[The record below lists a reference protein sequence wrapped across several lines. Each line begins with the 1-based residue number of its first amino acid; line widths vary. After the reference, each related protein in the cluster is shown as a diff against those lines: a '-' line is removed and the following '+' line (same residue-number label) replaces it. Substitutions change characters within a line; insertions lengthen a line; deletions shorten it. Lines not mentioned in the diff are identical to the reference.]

1 MFFRYNLYNKIKSV
15 IKSENGKLVLTNFV
29 SLSVLQALNVI
40 LPLITIPYLVRTL
53 GAEYFGLLA
62 IATSIIAYFSIITNY
77 GFDITATR
85 EISIYRTNKS
95 RIIDI
100 YSSVMILKFLFL
112 IVSFIVL
119 SIIVFSVEK
128 FAIHWEIY
136 YLTFLVLIGQVLFP
150 VWFFLG
156 MEQMK
161 YITYLNVV
169 SKTLFTISIFLLV
182 KKQSDFFIVPILTS
196 LGFLFVGFYSIFLIG
211 KKFGVRFKYQ
221 KRATLKYHLY
231 TGWHIFIS
239 NISVTLYT
247 TTTIVLLGFFTNN
260 TIVGYY
266 SIADKLI
273 SGIKQL
279 IAPISQTLYPFIS
292 RKAEE
297 SKEVVLVFIKKI
309 TVISIFLSILLTL
322 IIFVFT
328 DYLLLSIF
336 GNEAQN
342 SILIFKILIIVPLLV
357 VIDTLFGT
365 LLMLVFKR
373 NKEYSEIILS
383 AGLLNLILALLLI
396 PSLQGVGAALSV
408 LIVEF
413 YITIRILIYTHRNGL
428 SILGSR

>member
-1 MFFRYNLYNKIKSV
+1 MFKKIKLLF
-15 IKSENGKLVLTNFV
+15 KSEDGKLVLTNFV

-40 LPLITIPYLVRTL
+40 LPLITMPYLVRIL

-62 IATSIIAYFSIITNY
+62 IATSVIAYFSIITNY

-85 EISIYRTNKS
+85 EISVNRENKS
-95 RIIDI
+95 RIIEI

-112 IVSFIVL
+112 VVSLILL
-119 SIIVFSVEK
+119 SVVVFSIEK
-128 FAIHWEIY
+128 FAVNWEIY

-156 MEQMK
+156 MERMK

-182 KKQSDFFIVPILTS
+182 KKQSDYFIVPILTS
-196 LGFLFVGFYSIFLIG
+196 LGFFFVAFYSIFIIS
-211 KKFGVRFKYQ
+211 KKFGIHFKFQ
-221 KRATLKYHLY
+221 KTATLKYHLY

-297 SKEVVLVFIKKI
+297 SKEAVLVIIKKI
-309 TVISIFLSILLTL
+309 TLISISLSLLLT
-322 IIFVFT
+322 IGIFVFA
-328 DYLLLSIF
+328 DELLLLVF
-336 GNEAQN
+336 GNEAKN
-342 SILIFKILIIVPLLV
+342 SILIFKILTIVPLLV

-373 NKEYSEIILS
+373 NKEYSRIILS
-383 AGLLNLILALLLI
+383 AGLLNLVLALLLI
-396 PSLQGVGAALSV
+396 PSFEGVGAALSV
-408 LIVEF
+408 LIVEL

>member
-1 MFFRYNLYNKIKSV
+1 M
-15 IKSENGKLVLTNFV
+15 
-29 SLSVLQALNVI
+29 
-40 LPLITIPYLVRTL
+40 PYLVRIL

-85 EISIYRTNKS
+85 EISVNRQNKP
-95 RIIDI
+95 RIIEI
-100 YSSVMILKFLFL
+100 YSSVMILKSIFL
-112 IVSFIVL
+112 ILSFILL
-119 SIIVFSVEK
+119 SVVVFSIEK
-128 FAIHWEIY
+128 FAANWEIY

-169 SKTLFTISIFLLV
+169 SKAIFTISIFILV
-182 KKQSDFFIVPILTS
+182 KKQSDYFIVPILTS
-196 LGFLFVGFYSIFLIG
+196 LGFLVVGFFSIFIIN
-211 KKFGVRFKYQ
+211 KKFGIHFKFQ
-221 KRATLKYHLY
+221 RIATLKYHLY
-231 TGWHIFIS
+231 NGWHIFIS

-297 SKEVVLVFIKKI
+297 SKELVLGIIKKI
-309 TVISIFLSILLTL
+309 TYVSVSLSLLLTICL
-322 IIFVFT
+322 FVFA
-328 DYLLLSIF
+328 DELLLLVF
-336 GNEAQN
+336 GKEAQN
-342 SILIFKILIIVPLLV
+342 AMIIFKILTIVPLLV
-357 VIDTLFGT
+357 VIDTIFGT

-373 NKEYSEIILS
+373 NKEYSKIILS

-396 PSLQGVGAALSV
+396 PSFEGVGAALSV

-413 YITIRILIYTHRNGL
+413 YITIRILIYTHKNGL
-428 SILGSR
+428 SLSGS

>member
-1 MFFRYNLYNKIKSV
+1 M
-15 IKSENGKLVLTNFV
+15 
-29 SLSVLQALNVI
+29 
-40 LPLITIPYLVRTL
+40 PYLVRVL

-62 IATSIIAYFSIITNY
+62 IATSVVAYFSIVTNY

-85 EISIYRTNKS
+85 EISINRANKS
-95 RIIDI
+95 KIVEI
-100 YSSVMILKFLFL
+100 YSSVMILKFAFL
-112 IVSFIVL
+112 LLSFILL
-119 SIIVFSVEK
+119 SAVVFGIEK
-128 FAIHWEIY
+128 FAVNWEIY

-156 MEQMK
+156 MEEMK

-169 SKTLFTISIFLLV
+169 SKAIFTISIFLLV
-182 KKQSDFFIVPILTS
+182 KKQSDYFIVPVLTS

-211 KKFGVRFKYQ
+211 KKFGIHFKFQ
-221 KRATLKYHLY
+221 KLAVLKYHLF

-247 TTTIVLLGFFTNN
+247 TTTTVLLGFFTNN

-279 IAPISQTLYPFIS
+279 IVPISQTLYPFIS

-297 SKEVVLVFIKKI
+297 SKEMVLGIIKKI
-309 TVISIFLSILLTL
+309 SFISISLSFLFTIVL
-322 IIFVFT
+322 FVFS
-328 DYLLLSIF
+328 DELLYFVF
-336 GNEAQN
+336 GDESKNA
-342 SILIFKILIIVPLLV
+342 IPIFKILTIIPLLV

-373 NKEYSEIILS
+373 NKEYSRIILS
-383 AGLLNLILALLLI
+383 AGILNLALALSLI
-396 PSLQGVGAALSV
+396 PSFGGVGAALSV
-408 LIVEF
+408 LIVEI
-413 YITIRILIYTHRNGL
+413 YITIRIVIYTHRNGL
-428 SILGSR
+428 SILGSQ